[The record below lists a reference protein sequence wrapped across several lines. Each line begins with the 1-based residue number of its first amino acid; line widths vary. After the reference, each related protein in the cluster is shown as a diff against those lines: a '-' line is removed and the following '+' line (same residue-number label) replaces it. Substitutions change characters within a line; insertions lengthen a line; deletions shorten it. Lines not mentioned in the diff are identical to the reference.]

1 MLIELTKQYISAF
14 SSKNLEAVAELL
26 SDGFVLEDQ
35 VVKRVEGKTAALDCI
50 KGIFD
55 SCSELEFAAKNIFQD
70 GEVTIIEFTLKIDD
84 TMLQGTDIIE
94 WENDKI
100 CELRAYLDI
109 PK

>member
-14 SSKNLEAVAELL
+14 SSKDLEAVAELL
-26 SDGFVLEDQ
+26 MDGFVLEDP
-35 VVKRVEGKTAALDCI
+35 VVNRVEGKAAALECI

-55 SCSELEFAAKNIFQD
+55 SCSALEFSAKNIFQD
-70 GEVTIIEFTLKIDD
+70 GEVTIIEFTLQIDD
-84 TMLQGTDIIE
+84 TMLEGTDIIE
-94 WENDKI
+94 WENGKI